1 MYNTIWFKVQVSLTR
16 LKLDKKKDKK
26 SDRETPS
33 PTVQKQTAI
42 GQLTTAAQQQMMTAI
57 SSGGGGGKR
66 VPIYH
71 NAHKMFQVFFL
82 IHCLWFIFQE
92 NILWPNHTAIS
103 YLGWLV
109 FNFIICW
116 RTFLSGTKTALSSF
130 EIFKS

>member
-1 MYNTIWFKVQVSLTR
+1 MYNTIWFQVQVSLTR

-26 SDRETPS
+26 SDRQTPS

-71 NAHKMFQVFFL
+71 NAHKMFQVIFL
-82 IHCLWFIFQE
+82 IHCLWFIFQK

-103 YLGWLV
+103 YLGWFFHHLLE
-109 FNFIICW
+109 NI
-116 RTFLSGTKTALSSF
+116 F
-130 EIFKS
+130 EWNKDSTEQFWNI

>member
-26 SDRETPS
+26 SDRQTPS

-71 NAHKMFQVFFL
+71 NAHKMFQV
-82 IHCLWFIFQE
+82 IF
-92 NILWPNHTAIS
+92 
-103 YLGWLV
+103 
-109 FNFIICW
+109 
-116 RTFLSGTKTALSSF
+116 
-130 EIFKS
+130 